1 MKVTLTENE
10 VVKESAV
17 GSRGRTGKVDA
28 EAFIKDNPELANKFK
43 KIVSQIG
50 GKAVATA
57 LLNLKLWGKGPD
69 PEKMAPTI
77 YYKLVKDAATE
88 D

>member
-1 MKVTLTENE
+1 MI
-10 VVKESAV
+10 KESAV
-17 GSRGRTGKVDA
+17 GTQGRTGKVDA

-43 KIVSQIG
+43 KIVTELG

-57 LLNLKLWGKGPD
+57 LLNLKLWGKK
-69 PEKMAPTI
+69 PEPSKMVPKFT
-77 YYKLVKDAATE
+77 LVKDAAT